1 MRLYTYAKIFLKYSH
16 NLLQSK
22 FENELIFTWT
32 INKKNQNYACRFDL
46 LHEPTKSNICFFEKF
61 RYSTWFQKWWRCSS
75 KLFLFHQ
82 SSYILQ
88 KIKYIVYVRKFCNS
102 HIHNYICHIVYARL
116 RLLGGVFFCFV
127 YILHLPSRPFHKT
140 AWAIRLAWAHLPGRK
155 IPKIFDT
162 PAARPRQHQFSPK
175 FLGWLW
181 QGSSGRT

>member
-1 MRLYTYAKIFLKYSH
+1 MLQLWLNWPFIFFCMNQILCFAFLKM
-16 NLLQSK
+16 LLYGFFPSSFYKSDWQIFWHFYDK
-22 FENELIFTWT
+22 FCQKNIFYL
-32 INKKNQNYACRFDL
+32 KHAGFCFDL
-46 LHEPTKSNICFFEKF
+46 ESFKQAA
-61 RYSTWFQKWWRCSS
+61 STWVCV
-75 KLFLFHQ
+75 FL
-82 SSYILQ
+82 L
-88 KIKYIVYVRKFCNS
+88 C
-102 HIHNYICHIVYARL
+102 
-116 RLLGGVFFCFV
+116 